1 MSVVVIQKE
10 KPEDSGLQIYNMIK
24 RYILYEKAM
33 CFHPTVPNIIKS
45 MLDKKIAN
53 RNREQGEE
61 KNTEGQQ

>member
-1 MSVVVIQKE
+1 
-10 KPEDSGLQIYNMIK
+10 MIK
-24 RYILYEKAM
+24 RYILYEKVM